1 MQMRSV
7 SFLWVPA
14 SCLLILAG
22 SWFAI
27 MELLLRRPGF
37 AMRAI
42 IALLI
47 IQYAVLCLRY
57 DSTHAPPLRP
67 VVSVCALITLA
78 LGAYAIFADIRA
90 SHFEGYIVLIAFAL
104 IAQSLLTLTQTF
116 PRPLHHA

>member
-1 MQMRSV
+1 MQTRSV

-27 MELLLRRPGF
+27 MELLLRHPGF

-42 IALLI
+42 IAVLI
-47 IQYAVLCLRY
+47 VQYALLCLRY
-57 DSTHAPPLRP
+57 DRTHAAPLRP
-67 VVSVCALITLA
+67 VLSICTLITLA

-104 IAQSLLTLTQTF
+104 IAQSLLTLTRTS